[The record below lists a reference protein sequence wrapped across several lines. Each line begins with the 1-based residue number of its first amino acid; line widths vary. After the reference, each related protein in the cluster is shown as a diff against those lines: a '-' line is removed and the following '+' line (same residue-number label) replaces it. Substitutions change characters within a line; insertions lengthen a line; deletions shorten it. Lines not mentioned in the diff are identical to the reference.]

1 MSDDINVAA
10 ASRTVFGKGA
20 SRRLRREN
28 LVPAI
33 VYGAEGE
40 PQPLQLKHNEVVK
53 HLENEQFYSQ
63 LLMLSVDDGEA
74 VRCLLRD
81 VQRHP
86 FRQQV
91 LHMDFQRVVAG
102 QALQVTIPVHF
113 ENEGTCYGVKT
124 EGGMISRTIIEVTV
138 SCLPRN
144 IPESISVD
152 MADLKIGDTLH
163 LSDLVMPED
172 VTLVDFGEKGD
183 DSDYTVVSVI
193 ASRATEEETDDD
205 AEAAEG
211 DAPAA
216 DDGAEKDGG
225 SED

>member
-40 PQPLQLKHNEVVK
+40 PQPLQLKHNEVIK

-63 LLMLSVDDGEA
+63 LLQLSVDGGES

-102 QALQVTIPVHF
+102 QALHVTIPVHF
-113 ENEGTCYGVKT
+113 ENEEICAGVKT
-124 EGGMISRTIIEVTV
+124 EGGMINRTVNEVTV
-138 SCLPRN
+138 VCLPRD
-144 IPESISVD
+144 IPESINVD
-152 MADLKIGDTLH
+152 MTNLKIGDTIH
-163 LSDLVMPED
+163 LSDLPMPEN
-172 VTLVDFGEKGD
+172 VTLLDLGEKGD
-183 DSDYTVVSVI
+183 DSDHVVV
-193 ASRATEEETDDD
+193 AVVAPRAVVEEDDD
-205 AEAAEG
+205 ADTDAPAAEG
-211 DAPAA
+211 DAETG
-216 DDGAEKDGG
+216 DDSDEKSD
-225 SED
+225 